1 MQLLGEPDHDQA
13 HIVNHRQQHLAQ
25 GFGLGRFEPSIRRP
39 VGRQAE
45 LPELTQRAR
54 QPRRCFAEALLGAGS
69 VDVAA
74 VQQRLNHCGDDDI
87 VVGIQRAH
95 DLGHIQRRAAY
106 QISLRRQC
114 YVEECRHAG
123 MQSATGRPS
132 ARGSFHVSDCCG
144 WDKVPI
150 VGIILGPCQFQ
161 RRIKLRAPEIAT
173 IRVLG
178 IDPGSQR
185 TGFGVL
191 DAAGSR
197 LTYVASGV
205 IRTGQ
210 VDFAARLCEIFRCMQ
225 TIVAQYQPQEIAIER
240 VFVNRNPDS
249 ALKLG
254 QARGAAI
261 CGTADS
267 KAGVFEYA
275 TRQIKQ
281 AVVGSGSAEKSQV
294 QLMMRSILKLDGP
307 VAADAADALA
317 AAVCHALR
325 GRAMLLQAGL
335 RG

>member
-1 MQLLGEPDHDQA
+1 M
-13 HIVNHRQQHLAQ
+13 
-25 GFGLGRFEPSIRRP
+25 
-39 VGRQAE
+39 
-45 LPELTQRAR
+45 
-54 QPRRCFAEALLGAGS
+54 
-69 VDVAA
+69 
-74 VQQRLNHCGDDDI
+74 
-87 VVGIQRAH
+87 
-95 DLGHIQRRAAY
+95 
-106 QISLRRQC
+106 
-114 YVEECRHAG
+114 
-123 MQSATGRPS
+123 
-132 ARGSFHVSDCCG
+132 
-144 WDKVPI
+144 PI
-150 VGIILGPCQFQ
+150 VGIILGPWQFQ
-161 RRIKLRAPEIAT
+161 RRTKLRAPEIAT

-210 VDFAARLCEIFRCMQ
+210 ADFAARLCEIFRCMQ
-225 TIVAQYQPQEIAIER
+225 TIVAQYQPQEIAIEK

-261 CGTADS
+261 CGTVDS

-281 AVVGSGSAEKSQV
+281 AVVGSGNAEKAQV
-294 QLMMRSILKLDGP
+294 QLMMRSLLKLDGP